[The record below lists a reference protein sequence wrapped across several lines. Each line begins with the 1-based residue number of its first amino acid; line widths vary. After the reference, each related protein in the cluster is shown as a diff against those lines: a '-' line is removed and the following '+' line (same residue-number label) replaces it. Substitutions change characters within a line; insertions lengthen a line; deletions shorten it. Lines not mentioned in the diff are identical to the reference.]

1 MKEMINKIQALI
13 ESEKEEI
20 KEIENVRRKVKARL
34 DSDESLSLSTYRTL
48 IRMLAEFDL
57 QTSLH
62 TTFIQMLKDIL
73 SENLKEKENLHK
85 ANKKE
90 EGKTPSSSPLARQ

>member
-20 KEIENVRRKVKARL
+20 KEIENVRRMVKARL
-34 DSDESLSLSTYRTL
+34 DSDESLSLPTYRTL

-57 QTSLH
+57 QTSSLH
-62 TTFIQMLKDIL
+62 TAFIQDLKAL
-73 SENLKEKENLHK
+73 LLENETNEEK
-85 ANKKE
+85 
-90 EGKTPSSSPLARQ
+90 Q